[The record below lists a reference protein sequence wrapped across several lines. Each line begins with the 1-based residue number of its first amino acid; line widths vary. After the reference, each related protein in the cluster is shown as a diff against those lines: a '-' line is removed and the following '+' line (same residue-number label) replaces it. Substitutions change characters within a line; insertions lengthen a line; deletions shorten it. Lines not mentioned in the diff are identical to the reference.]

1 VRFFDALELAER
13 EREVRPELER
23 EEINR
28 KRASLRLAARE
39 ALEEL
44 ARESLEERERGP
56 TKRERAG
63 SFAGRLHS
71 SPSSAS

>member
-23 EEINR
+23 EEING

-44 ARESLEERERGP
+44 ARERLEKREREP

-71 SPSSAS
+71 SSSSAS